1 MAATEFFGGQRYRI
15 VWTAVVGFLLLA
27 GAGAAVLLISPTTCL
42 MTFVMGAGTVGS
54 VYLSAGLADA
64 KPARYVARQ
73 VAKWSLRSGA
83 LALAVCGYAVTAGW
97 TTIALAV
104 AVAATSPYVVK
115 HFWTPASTIEQYS
128 DEELC
133 LAWCLSSTALESAA
147 TADER
152 MAITATRLSYLDELE
167 RRQPETFAAWLETT
181 PRPTADPSDFFTRT
195 DHHTSSE

>member
-1 MAATEFFGGQRYRI
+1 MAATGFFGGQRYRI

-54 VYLSAGLADA
+54 VYLSAGLADGR
-64 KPARYVARQ
+64 PGRQVARQ

-83 LALAVCGYAVTAGW
+83 LALALCGYVVTAGW
-97 TTIALAV
+97 TTIALVV

-115 HFWTPASTIEQYS
+115 HLWTPASTVEQYS

-133 LAWCLSSTALESAA
+133 LAWCLSTTALESAGS
-147 TADER
+147 ADER
-152 MAITATRLSYLDELE
+152 LAITATRLSYLDELE
-167 RRQPETFAAWLETT
+167 RRQPESFTAWMETT
-181 PRPTADPSDFFTRT
+181 PGPAADPSDFFVRT
-195 DHHTSSE
+195 DHHTSPE